1 MSDPYGN
8 NAGGQS
14 PYGQNPNPY
23 GGSES
28 GGSYPP
34 PPPGGGYSGGG
45 YPGGGSAGG
54 GHPGGGSYPAGGF
67 QPAPS
72 TDGVSIAAL
81 VTSFLC
87 CLAPIGVILGFIGL
101 GRTKDGQRKGRGL
114 AIAAIPIGIVM
125 TLAIGVGVT
134 FIVIFA
140 KSIVTPD
147 NAEAGQCINVSLEDD
162 DTVFLRKKDC
172 ADDHDGEIVYVG
184 KSKEGKEAAAA
195 AGMDGSLSGVT
206 SDEDAQKVIC
216 SRLVGDQADGFPDDL
231 EWHIAF
237 DEDDRDNPGDNDPFL
252 CYVTSDSKLDKSL
265 L

>member
-8 NAGGQS
+8 NPGGQ
-14 PYGQNPNPY
+14 NPY

-28 GGSYPP
+28 GDSSYPP

-45 YPGGGSAGG
+45 YSGGAGGAGYSGGG
-54 GHPGGGSYPAGGF
+54 YPAGGF

-87 CLAPIGVILGFIGL
+87 CFAPIGVILGFVGL
-101 GRTKDGQRKGRGL
+101 SRTKDGQRKGRGL

-125 TLAIGVGVT
+125 TLIIGVGVT
-134 FIVIFA
+134 FLVIFA
-140 KSIVTPD
+140 KSVVTPD
-147 NAEAGQCINVSLEDD
+147 NAKAGQCINVSLEDD

-172 ADDHDGEIVYVG
+172 SDEHDGEIVYVG
-184 KSKEGKEAAAA
+184 RARDIEKALSQNGGSESLEGI
-195 AGMDGSLSGVT
+195 T
-206 SDEDAQKVIC
+206 SDEEAQKAVC
-216 SRLVGDQADGFPDDL
+216 SLLVGDKAADFPDDL
-231 EWHIAF
+231 EWRVAY
-237 DEDDRDNPGDNDPFL
+237 DEDNRDDPKPGDPFL
-252 CYVTSDSKLDKSL
+252 CYVKSDKKLDESL